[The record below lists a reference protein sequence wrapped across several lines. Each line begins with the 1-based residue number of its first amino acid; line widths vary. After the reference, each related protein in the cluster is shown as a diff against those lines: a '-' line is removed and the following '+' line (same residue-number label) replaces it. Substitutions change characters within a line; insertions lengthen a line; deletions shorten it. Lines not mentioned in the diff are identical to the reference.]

1 MRSVDV
7 LFLIEHVDREL
18 DAASC
23 IVEVLERR
31 FAISA
36 DIRNYYSDMLFCLGR
51 YQPAIVVTPFCYFL
65 DHHPMKDYAAAWPKA
80 LFFNM
85 AWEQILYRMNETVK
99 VPKDAFARGRV
110 HHVCWTRKYRDFI
123 AALGADPNKLHLT
136 GNPVMKFYDAP
147 YNDYFAARRELAG
160 RYGLDPGR
168 KWVLFP
174 ENYRWAF
181 LSEGQMAAFVAQDAS
196 PHHLAAARQYCVSS
210 LTALF
215 ETLQEL
221 NRADDPLVILRPR
234 PATSAHEM
242 TAFMRKAAP
251 RGAANVR
258 IIKGESAR
266 EWILAADHVISSYS
280 TTLIEAAIAGKPLH
294 VFSPV
299 PFPEALADEWYRHA
313 PLLKSRQELLAAI
326 RAPGRKAASAPL
338 EAWARET
345 LLPNGDPLQIIAE
358 RIAALRRALP
368 NYGRQSTA
376 DHRRLWTGQI
386 LIETAR
392 KRLQSSRR
400 YHDYVRGRDP
410 RYAFTLNKHEKDVF
424 GAHDVAR
431 RIRRWRALARARGD
445 SEVCLAQEASHA
457 SGPGWRPEHKSP

>member
-1 MRSVDV
+1 MRTVDV

-23 IVEVLERR
+23 IVEMLERR

-65 DHHPMKDYAAAWPKA
+65 DHHPIKDYAAAWPKA

-99 VPKDAFARGRV
+99 VPKDPFARERV

-123 AALGADPNKLHLT
+123 AGLGADQDKLHLT
-136 GNPVMKFYDAP
+136 GNPVMRFYDAP
-147 YNDYFAARRELAG
+147 YKDYFATRRQLAS
-160 RYGLDPGR
+160 RYGLDAGR
-168 KWVLFP
+168 KWILFP

-181 LSEGQMAAFVAQDAS
+181 LSEAQMAAFVAQDAS
-196 PHHLAAARQYCVSS
+196 PDHLAAARQYCVRS

-215 ETLQEL
+215 ATLQEL
-221 NRADDPLVILRPR
+221 RRADDPLVILRPR
-234 PATSAHEM
+234 PATSADEM
-242 TAFMRKAAP
+242 TAFMHKAAP
-251 RGAANVR
+251 HGAPNVR

-294 VFSPV
+294 VFSPE
-299 PFPEALADEWYRHA
+299 PFPEALADEWYRYA
-313 PLLKSRQELLAAI
+313 PLLRSGQELLAAI
-326 RAPGRKAASAPL
+326 RAPGRKAASAHL

-345 LLPNGDPLQIIAE
+345 LLPIGDPVQIIAE

-376 DHRRLWTGQI
+376 DHKRLWTGQI
-386 LIETAR
+386 LIETGR
-392 KRLQSSRR
+392 KWLQSRRR
-400 YHDYVRGRDP
+400 YHEYLRRRDR

-431 RIRRWRALARARGD
+431 RIARWRALVSTAGNNEACPD
-445 SEVCLAQEASHA
+445 QEVLHA
-457 SGPGWRPEHKSP
+457 SGDGRRPTS